1 MAQALQRV
9 IDARPREQ
17 GQRLRFAM
25 RRFVRAVGDAVVHGR
40 QVGQVEQVAHG
51 QAAARI
57 HIAFDMVMLGERK
70 MHGDGL
76 GAHAH
81 FQVDILAAVMVFQQQ
96 GELVE
101 VIVAEQIGARQRGF
115 KYAGTGDKAVGQRRV
130 GARHG
135 VSLDAH
141 EGVAGAYALV
151 HVFAGDK
158 ALQRIAQVFD
168 AAAVNGLH
176 LFQRQAWIVEAGG
189 GDEGGRKQ
197 ADSPCSGSCI
207 PL

>member
-1 MAQALQRV
+1 
-9 IDARPREQ
+9 
-17 GQRLRFAM
+17 
-25 RRFVRAVGDAVVHGR
+25 
-40 QVGQVEQVAHG
+40 
-51 QAAARI
+51 
-57 HIAFDMVMLGERK
+57 MLGERE

-81 FQVDILAAVMVFQQQ
+81 FQVHLLAAVMVFQQQ

-101 VIVAEQIGARQRGF
+101 VIVAKQVGTRQRRF
-115 KYAGTGDKAVGQRRV
+115 KHAGAGDKTVGQRRV

-135 VSLDAH
+135 IGLDAH
-141 EGVAGAYALV
+141 EGVAGAHSFV

-197 ADSPCSGSCI
+197 ADSPCGGSCI